1 MTGSHDVVL
10 FALFVSL
17 RSLTFVVYTRS
28 PTLPSFPPHVRYSS
42 LDAPNKT
49 YLIGSHIKLVYLPS
63 YLLDFVLS
71 SGIRNHMNRTLTKP
85 LRLFLSDILILWV
98 EEN

>member
-28 PTLPSFPPHVRYSS
+28 PILPSFPPHVRYSS

-49 YLIGSHIKLVYLPS
+49 YLIGSHRSFRRAEGKVCLVGTTVRPRHAIPLS
-63 YLLDFVLS
+63 Y
-71 SGIRNHMNRTLTKP
+71 
-85 LRLFLSDILILWV
+85 
-98 EEN
+98 

>member
-1 MTGSHDVVL
+1 MASSIQRYVTGLYNVVL

-17 RSLTFVVYTRS
+17 YLLIFVVYMCY

-49 YLIGSHIKLVYLPS
+49 YLIGSHSLHHAIFGLAWFHLRVAEAIKE
-63 YLLDFVLS
+63 
-71 SGIRNHMNRTLTKP
+71 HK
-85 LRLFLSDILILWV
+85 W
-98 EEN
+98 